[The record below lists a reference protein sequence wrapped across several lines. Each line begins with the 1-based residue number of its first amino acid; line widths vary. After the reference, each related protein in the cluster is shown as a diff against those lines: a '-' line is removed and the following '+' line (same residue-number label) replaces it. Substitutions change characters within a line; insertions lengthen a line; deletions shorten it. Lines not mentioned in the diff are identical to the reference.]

1 MNCKYSVILCLNLLI
16 RLYLIKYV
24 LICIYFEVTNL
35 TIEKKQ
41 GLKLCLHFVEKT
53 FSEGIMNISFC
64 YPVNQK
70 ILSIALKIDFHPIFR
85 HKISY
90 KSGQE

>member
-1 MNCKYSVILCLNLLI
+1 MYCKFSVILCLNVLI

-24 LICIYFEVTNL
+24 LIYIYFEVNL
-35 TIEKKQ
+35 TIGKKNKVQ
-41 GLKLCLHFVEKT
+41 KLCLHCVDIFNEKT

-70 ILSIALKIDFHPIFR
+70 ILPIALKNRFPPYF
-85 HKISY
+85 
-90 KSGQE
+90 

>member
-1 MNCKYSVILCLNLLI
+1 MLF

-24 LICIYFEVTNL
+24 LMCIYFEVTNL
-35 TIEKKQ
+35 TIEKNKVQ
-41 GLKLCLHFVEKT
+41 NYVCILLISEKT